1 MLDAGVCTRRT
12 RPRASEPLD
21 RSRVPDESA
30 LETAQLHL
38 ARHAQRPHRR
48 GGTRW
53 LSCCALNG
61 CLLLALGAHP
71 FVSAN
76 EAVLPERRAARLEAG
91 MTDSVTR
98 ISADAG
104 RRAAAA
110 NRGIIRHLDARV
122 ATILG
127 GAAPWSFVSAA
138 LRVD

>member
-98 ISADAG
+98 ISRLPAS
-104 RRAAAA
+104 A